1 LRYSFWVAAAVLLA
15 LHVVSIPLTIW
26 EHDEVQFALGV
37 DRYEPL
43 RHHPAPPGAPLFI
56 GAAKLVR
63 PLFPDAF
70 HALRALNVAATIA
83 GLAALLAAFESLTR
97 NRTTATLSACLF
109 YASPSMLV
117 HGMAAFSDTGA
128 VALLALALWLGA
140 KAQDE
145 PRFAW
150 GFALACAAAV
160 GWRPQFAMA
169 VVPLLF
175 ATLVFV
181 RGWRARGLALVSFTV
196 GCLAWLVPL
205 VAATGGIAGFVQW
218 LFGQAAYYAAHDA
231 SLSRNGVSTSLLFF
245 RFIAHPWGPKLLAF
259 PVLLAAAIGA
269 ALSLRMKRLLPIAV
283 MGAVYL
289 AFALATMD
297 PADAVRYALPSL
309 VVVALFAAIAVTRL
323 RHAAWLALAAYTIGA
338 YVYTSP
344 LLRARAHTPS
354 PPVAAAAALR
364 ALVPRHSIVLYDLPL
379 RPHAEYLLPDFPQMR
394 MDEGLRRFGDRVD
407 VPLFIYADGA
417 VRQHV
422 YQWPDSDAYRKLT
435 RGFYRAVSF
444 VDVPP
449 QRRYVALE
457 GIFAPERSRDGESW
471 RWIAAHAALR
481 LPDVRASHVRI
492 TLRLPPEYPF
502 EDNRVSVGGGTVVL
516 RRGAS
521 QSILVPLAR
530 GPNTIRIV
538 PERSFVPNDLP
549 GRNNRDR
556 RTLSVMLTSV
566 EQLP

>member
-1 LRYSFWVAAAVLLA
+1 MLA
-15 LHVVSIPLTIW
+15 LHFVSIPLTIW
-26 EHDEVQFALGV
+26 EHDEVQFAMGV

-70 HALRALNVAATIA
+70 HALRALNIVATIA
-83 GLAALLAAFESLTR
+83 GLAALIAAFGSLTR
-97 NRTTATLSACLF
+97 NRATATLGACLF

-117 HGMAAFSDTGA
+117 HGMTAFSDPGA
-128 VALLALALWLGA
+128 IALLALALWLGA

-150 GFALACAAAV
+150 GFALACAASV
-160 GWRPQFAMA
+160 GWRPQFAIA
-169 VVPLLF
+169 VLPLFF
-175 ATLVFV
+175 ATLVLV
-181 RGWRARGLALVSFTV
+181 RNWRARFVALGAFTL

-205 VAATGGIAGFVQW
+205 VMATGGVAGFVQW

-231 SLSRNGVSTSLLFF
+231 SLSRNGISTSLLFF

-259 PVLLAAAIGA
+259 PVLVAAAIGA
-269 ALSLRMKRLLPIAV
+269 ALSLRAKRLLPLAI

-309 VVVALFAAIAVTRL
+309 VAVALFAAVALTSL
-323 RHAAWLALAAYTIGA
+323 HHAAWLALAAYAIGA
-338 YVYTSP
+338 YLYASP

-364 ALVPRHSIVLYDLPL
+364 ALVPRHSIVLYDLQL
-379 RPHAEYLLPDFPQMR
+379 RPHAEYLLPEFPQMR
-394 MDEGLRRFGDRVD
+394 IDEGLHRFGDRVD

-417 VRQHV
+417 VGQHV

-449 QRRYVALE
+449 ERRYVALS
-457 GIFAPERSRDGESW
+457 GVFAPERSRTGQSW
-471 RWIAAHAALR
+471 RWISRAATLR
-481 LPDVRASHVRI
+481 LPDLGTRTAVL

-502 EDNRVSVGGGTVVL
+502 DGNRISVNGQLVAL
-516 RRGAS
+516 RRGQQLDVA
-521 QSILVPLAR
+521 VPLAR
-530 GPNTIRIV
+530 GRNEIHLVAERAFAPKDIPN
-538 PERSFVPNDLP
+538 S
-549 GRNNRDR
+549 RNADPRV
-556 RTLSVMLTSV
+556 LSVMLTHV
-566 EQLP
+566 VQRTAPTR